1 MWLRAYLMA
10 EGCYLGVP
18 VFQHSA
24 CAPEEPQEHELSL
37 LEARV
42 AGNGVQHKLLNLLG
56 VVWPLPKD
64 MLQQQAVIFHNLQ
77 CAHPALH
84 TET

>member
-1 MWLRAYLMA
+1 MWLRADPMA
-10 EGCYLGVP
+10 QGCYLGIP

-24 CAPEEPQEHELSL
+24 CAPKEPQEHELSL

-42 AGNGVQHKLLNLLG
+42 AGNGVQHKLLDLLG

-64 MLQQQAVIFHNLQ
+64 MLQQQAVIFHDLQ
-77 CAHPALH
+77 CAQSVLH
-84 TET
+84 AEA